1 MEYQEFLEQKKFKIQ
16 QSGFQVNNLHECL
29 FDFQDYIVRKGLKAG
44 RYALFED
51 CGLGKTIQQLTW
63 GQKVVEHTN
72 KPVMILAP
80 LAVSAQTIKQGEKF
94 GIEVRKL
101 TGNPFKGVN
110 ITNYEQLEHVN
121 PVDYSGL
128 ILDESSILK
137 NFEGS
142 IRNKVIDEF
151 KNTLYKLA
159 CTATPSPNDP
169 MELGNHSEF
178 LNVMTRNEMLAMFFV
193 HDGGDTAK
201 WRLKKHAIQ
210 TFWKWVNTWAI
221 MLSKPSDLGFEN
233 KGFDL
238 PKLNFIEKRIVTDM
252 IDNGRLFN
260 DMAISATT
268 FNQELKRT
276 INERLAQVDEV
287 VSDSKEN
294 FIVWCNQNEESKRAA
309 QMIDGAI
316 EVTGSDTIEYKEA
329 MLLAF
334 AENQF
339 RVLVTKPKIA
349 SFGLNYQNC
358 HNQFFAAPDYSFEKV
373 YQCIRR
379 SLRFGQLHDV
389 NAYMAIT
396 DTMSNVMQTFLR
408 KQKQHDE
415 MQSEMTRAMNAE
427 YLEEKKETQLVD
439 MKLPNFLYAS

>member
-1 MEYQEFLEQKKFKIQ
+1 M
-16 QSGFQVNNLHECL
+16 
-29 FDFQDYIVRKGLKAG
+29 
-44 RYALFED
+44 
-51 CGLGKTIQQLTW
+51 
-63 GQKVVEHTN
+63 
-72 KPVMILAP
+72 
-80 LAVSAQTIKQGEKF
+80 AVSAQTIKQGEKF
-94 GIEVRKL
+94 GIEVKKL
-101 TGNPFKGVN
+101 TSTPFKGIN
-110 ITNYEQLEHVN
+110 ITNYEQLEHVDPAN
-121 PVDYSGL
+121 YSGL

-142 IRNKVIDEF
+142 IRNKVIEWF
-151 KNTLYKLA
+151 KNTPYKLA

-178 LNVMTRNEMLAMFFV
+178 LNVMSRNEMLAMFFV

-201 WRLKKHAIQ
+201 WRLKKHSIKN
-210 TFWKWVNTWAI
+210 FYRWVNSWAI
-221 MLSKPSDLGFEN
+221 MLSKPSDLGFDN

-238 PKLNFIEKRIVTDM
+238 PKLNLIKKIIVTEK
-252 IDNGRLFN
+252 IDNGKLFN
-260 DMAISATT
+260 DMAISATN
-268 FNQELKRT
+268 FNYELKRT
-276 INERLAQVDEV
+276 INERLAQVEDV

-294 FIVWCNQNEESKRAA
+294 FIVWCNQNEESRIAA
-309 QMIDGAI
+309 QMIDGAV
-316 EVTGSDTIEYKEA
+316 EVTGSDPIEYKEE

-358 HNQFFAAPDYSFEKV
+358 HNQFFAAPDYSFEKI

-379 SLRFGQLHDV
+379 SLRFGQDHDV

-408 KQKQHDE
+408 KQRQHDE
-415 MQSEMTRAMNAE
+415 MQAEMTKAMNAE
-427 YLEEKKETQLVD
+427 YLKETKETKLVD